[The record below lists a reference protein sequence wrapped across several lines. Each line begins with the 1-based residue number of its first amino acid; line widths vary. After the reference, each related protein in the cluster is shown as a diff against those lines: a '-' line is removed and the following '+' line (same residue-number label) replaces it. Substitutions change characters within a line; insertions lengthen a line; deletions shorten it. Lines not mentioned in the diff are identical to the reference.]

1 MSINQEVVKEEIEI
15 PEHSEFLE
23 RTDKLS
29 ILEALIF
36 ASGEPLSL
44 SQISLALLTRE
55 EALKPL
61 LSDLQEVIKKR
72 EGGLELI
79 AMSGKY
85 QFRTVQ
91 AAAMFIQK
99 LKEEKPK
106 KLSTAALETLS
117 IIAYRQPIT
126 RHDVETIRGVD
137 PTPTLK
143 TLIEKELIT
152 VVGTKPTVGQPSLY
166 GTTEKFLEL
175 FSLSSLEE
183 LPALREVT
191 ALEQSS
197 PEAAS

>member
-1 MSINQEVVKEEIEI
+1 MSTSQEVIKEEIEI

-44 SQISLALLTRE
+44 NQISLALFTRE
-55 EALKPL
+55 DMLKPL
-61 LSDLQEVIKKR
+61 LIELQDVVKKR
-72 EGGLELI
+72 EGGLELVQV
-79 AMSGKY
+79 SGKY

-91 AAAMFIQK
+91 VAASFIQK
-99 LKEEKPK
+99 LKDEKPR

-126 RHDVETIRGVD
+126 KHDVETIRGVD

-152 VVGTKPTVGQPSLY
+152 VVGTKPTVGQPSLF

-191 ALEQSS
+191 ALEQAS
-197 PEAAS
+197 PEAV